1 MHLRFCSSRALP
13 PTTTTNPSSHSSSPE
28 ATDTGTVPTFPN
40 WVRHGQVTALPH
52 SSGRA
57 KSQLRERGRK
67 TKGMLALEI
76 KLSIKHHSSWTCCL

>member
-13 PTTTTNPSSHSSSPE
+13 TTTTPPSSRSSSPE

-57 KSQLRERGRK
+57 KSQLREREENQGDAGSGDQAVYK
-67 TKGMLALEI
+67 TP
-76 KLSIKHHSSWTCCL
+76 